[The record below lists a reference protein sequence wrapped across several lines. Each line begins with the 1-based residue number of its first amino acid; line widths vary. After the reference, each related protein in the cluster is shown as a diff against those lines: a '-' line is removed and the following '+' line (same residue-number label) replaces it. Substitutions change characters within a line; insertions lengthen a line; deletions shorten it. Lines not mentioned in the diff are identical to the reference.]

1 MTVRGL
7 VTHVKTVP
15 AGATVGYGATW
26 RAERETRVATVAM
39 GYADGVLRARGGRG
53 EVLVRGRRAPLIG
66 RVSMDAVTLDVSAVP
81 EVAVGD
87 AATFIGADGE
97 ERISAE
103 EVASWSGTNS
113 YEVVTAVGRRVQR
126 RYSE

>member
-39 GYADGVLRARGGRG
+39 GYADGVLRAWGGRG

-66 RVSMDAVTLDVSAVP
+66 RGGLAAARSAGGAARGGGGGAAVP
-81 EVAVGD
+81 FSG
-87 AATFIGADGE
+87 AAGGGRSAAEGGPTGPGPTPMGGAAPWG
-97 ERISAE
+97 
-103 EVASWSGTNS
+103 G
-113 YEVVTAVGRRVQR
+113 G
-126 RYSE
+126 